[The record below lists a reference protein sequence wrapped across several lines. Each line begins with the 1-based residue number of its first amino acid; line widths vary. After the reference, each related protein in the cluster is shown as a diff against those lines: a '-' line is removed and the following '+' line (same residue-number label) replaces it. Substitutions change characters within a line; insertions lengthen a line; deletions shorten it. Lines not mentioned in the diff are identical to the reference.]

1 MLILAKSNAA
11 VAAISRAARE
21 RSKAPPQFIARI
33 LSGCLVG
40 ATVGAAAGSLIGGLL
55 AGAVGAVVGTLGGAA
70 IRGRLAEA
78 LGKDLPAAQ
87 LEDVVAIVISIV
99 ALSRF

>member
-1 MLILAKSNAA
+1 VPALDLALGLGMEG
-11 VAAISRAARE
+11 RTARE
-21 RSKAPPQFIARI
+21 RSKAPPQFIGRI
-33 LSGCLVG
+33 LSRCL
-40 ATVGAAAGSLIGGLL
+40 VGAAAGSLIGGLL
-55 AGAVGAVVGTLGGAA
+55 AGAVGAVAGKSGGAA

-78 LGKDLPAAQ
+78 LGKDLPAAL